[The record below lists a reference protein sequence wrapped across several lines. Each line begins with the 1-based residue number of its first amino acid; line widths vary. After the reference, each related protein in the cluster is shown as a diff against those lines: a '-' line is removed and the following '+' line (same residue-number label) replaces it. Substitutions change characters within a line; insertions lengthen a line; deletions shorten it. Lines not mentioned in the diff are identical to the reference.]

1 MSDGKCLYA
10 DSTFKT
16 KKENNEKDE
25 STSPTVV
32 QLLKY
37 KKNVI
42 AVTYDHNLLFY
53 SLKDMKVEK
62 QVNISILWLELF
74 TRNFEI
80 KIVR

>member
-25 STSPTVV
+25 STTVV

-80 KIVR
+80 KIGG